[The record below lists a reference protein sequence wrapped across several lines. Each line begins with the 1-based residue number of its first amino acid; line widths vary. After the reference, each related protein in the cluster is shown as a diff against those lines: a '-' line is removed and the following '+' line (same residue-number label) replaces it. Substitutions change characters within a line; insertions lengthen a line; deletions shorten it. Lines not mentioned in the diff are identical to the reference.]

1 MSIFKKR
8 GPELIDL
15 TQLQKKGT
23 LQRSQ
28 RIAKNNKDSDNTQD
42 VVDLTIKKSETALNS
57 LEPSPQPYAE
67 IPSSAM
73 GDFLSNL
80 ASLNSSKDTSIPSA
94 SLSSAISKHPLNPG
108 KETSLDIQSLK
119 IKLDDIEFKLDNFIS
134 RLNKIE
140 EKLGK
145 V

>member
-1 MSIFKKR
+1 MPIFKKR

-28 RIAKNNKDSDNTQD
+28 KIAKDNSKNLSASED
-42 VVDLTIKKSETALNS
+42 IIDLTIKKSEISIPTIQ
-57 LEPSPQPYAE
+57 PSPSQEMPNL
-67 IPSSAM
+67 

-80 ASLNSSKDTSIPSA
+80 ASSNSQSETSIPSA
-94 SLSSAISKHPLNPG
+94 FLKSAISTHSLNLG
-108 KETSLDIQSLK
+108 KESSLDIQSLK
-119 IKLDDIEFKLDNFIS
+119 IKLEDIEFKLDNFIS

-140 EKLGK
+140 EKIEK
-145 V
+145 I